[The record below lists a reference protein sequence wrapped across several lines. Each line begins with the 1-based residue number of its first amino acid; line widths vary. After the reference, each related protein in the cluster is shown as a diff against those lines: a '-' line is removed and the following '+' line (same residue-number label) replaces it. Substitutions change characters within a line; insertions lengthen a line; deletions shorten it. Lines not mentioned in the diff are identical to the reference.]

1 MPGVGVRGV
10 TAYVLVAAAVALAS
24 SLGVRLPTGVEL
36 GALAA
41 AVLLLGVP
49 HGSLDVLHARD
60 SYRLGGIGAWGAFL
74 LAYVLVG
81 AGVVGAWSAAPAIC
95 LVGLLAIS
103 AFHFSGDLDRGAP
116 TLLRVVHGL
125 APVCLPGLQHRD
137 ELGELFAALA
147 PLPAATSLAAALSTA
162 APVLLLA
169 SILATAAH
177 ARRHRTAA
185 VEVAATAALCA
196 AAPPL
201 LGFGVYFCL
210 LHARR
215 HVGRTRQLYVPS
227 ASTMLWA
234 AWLPTAATALAGA
247 IAFALIPAP
256 TSEAGAL
263 RVVFVGL
270 AALTVPHMLLI
281 EPIRLRGWR
290 RLGPTAAS

>member
-1 MPGVGVRGV
+1 MRGV
-10 TAYVLVAAAVALAS
+10 TAYVLVAAVVALAS
-24 SLGVRLPTGVEL
+24 SLGARLPMSVEL
-36 GALAA
+36 SAITV

-60 SYRLGGIGAWGAFL
+60 SYRLGGVGAWAAFL

-81 AGVVGAWSAAPAIC
+81 AGVVVAWSAAPTIC
-95 LVGLLAIS
+95 LVGLLAAS
-103 AFHFSGDLDRGAP
+103 AFHFSGDLGRGAP
-116 TLLRVVHGL
+116 ALLRLVHGL

-147 PLPAATSLAAALSTA
+147 PLPAATSLAAALSAA
-162 APVLLLA
+162 APLLLFA
-169 SILATAAH
+169 SIAATAAC

-196 AAPPL
+196 VAPPL

-215 HVGRTRQLYVPS
+215 HVGRTRQLYEPS
-227 ASTMLWA
+227 ASTMMWA
-234 AWLPTAATALAGA
+234 AWLPTAATGLAGA
-247 IAFALIPAP
+247 FAFALIPAP

-281 EPIRLRGWR
+281 EPIRLRGWK
-290 RLGPTAAS
+290 RLCAAAAS